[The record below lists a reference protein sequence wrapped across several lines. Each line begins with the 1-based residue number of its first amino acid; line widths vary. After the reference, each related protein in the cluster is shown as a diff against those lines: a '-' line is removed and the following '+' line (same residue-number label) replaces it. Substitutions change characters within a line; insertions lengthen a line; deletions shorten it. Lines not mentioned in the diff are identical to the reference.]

1 MKAKPLNFLDRI
13 GPGTPAWNAFDG
25 ALDAWLDTPKG
36 QRNART
42 ASYKRYANCREHM
55 IKCLIKAG
63 AGPGVVKEWKQLL
76 RTRCREDLAD
86 IEAHQRVQEGFNTG
100 PTFQ

>member
-13 GPGTPAWNAFDG
+13 GPGTPAWNA
-25 ALDAWLDTPKG
+25 LDAWLDTPKG
-36 QRNART
+36 QRDGRSK
-42 ASYKRYANCREHM
+42 SYKRYANCRDHM

-63 AGPGVVKEWKQLL
+63 AGSGVVKEWKQLL

-86 IEAHQRVQEGFNTG
+86 IEAHQRAQQEFMKGATY
-100 PTFQ
+100 Q